1 MFKLGLQRLK
11 SKKISLI
18 LFFGFFLAIN
28 STIDYWNMPYTEM
41 LSKYGMVLVIGNILV
56 NIIMSALVSLMLTLS
71 IINVELK
78 GSETKSQNFGFISV
92 LFGVMTY
99 GCTSCV
105 IGFFA
110 AIGVSYSVVALPYAG
125 LPYKFISLLIVIAGL
140 FFTRYEMNK
149 PCKVKIAK

>member
-1 MFKLGLQRLK
+1 MFKLGLDRLK
-11 SKKISLI
+11 SKKTSLI

-28 STIDYWNMPYTEM
+28 STIDYLNMPYPQM
-41 LSKYGMVLVIGNILV
+41 LSKYGMVLVVANILV
-56 NIIMSALVSLMLTLS
+56 NIVMSGLVSLMLTLS

>member
-1 MFKLGLQRLK
+1 MFKLGLKRLK
-11 SKKISLI
+11 SKKTSLI

-28 STIDYWNMPYTEM
+28 STIDYLNMPYPQM
-41 LSKYGMVLVIGNILV
+41 LSKYGMVLVVANILV
-56 NIIMSALVSLMLTLS
+56 NIIMSGLVSLMLTLS